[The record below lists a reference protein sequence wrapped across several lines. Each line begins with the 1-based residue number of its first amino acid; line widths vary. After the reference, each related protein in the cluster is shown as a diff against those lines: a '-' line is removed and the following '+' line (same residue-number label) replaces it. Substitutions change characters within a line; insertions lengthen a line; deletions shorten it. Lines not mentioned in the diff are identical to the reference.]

1 MATEVIALRLPVEQ
15 LEALKKVADSRA
27 IKVSEL
33 VKEMVTA
40 ALAGI
45 KSGADNSAEIANL
58 VKQMQQLEANLTG
71 GQDYLAEVLM
81 TNTRLTAAARYLAQM
96 AVENGDEVNSYMSNQ
111 KALDPKTKL
120 QWQEKR
126 AKQEAMQGDYW
137 VKKAAEAASE
147 VQGKKSNNPA

>member
-45 KSGADNSAEIANL
+45 KTGADNSAEIANL

-71 GQDYLAEVLM
+71 GQDYLAEVVM

-96 AVENGDEVNSYMSNQ
+96 AVENGDEVNSYMSSQ

-147 VQGKKSNNPA
+147 AQGKKSNNPA

>member
-45 KSGADNSAEIANL
+45 KTGADNSAEIANL

-71 GQDYLAEVLM
+71 GQDYLAEVVM

-96 AVENGDEVNSYMSNQ
+96 AVENGDEINSYMSSQ

-137 VKKAAEAASE
+137 VKKATEAASE
-147 VQGKKSNNPA
+147 AQGKKSNNPV